1 MNKINLLKSLPTSK
15 RKVEKRSSSKTEE
28 NIRIS
33 RLYDI
38 DYFDGSRDYGYGGY
52 SYDGR
57 WVPVSK
63 DIVNFFDLKKG
74 SKILDVGCAKGFLI
88 YDLKNL
94 GMNVYG
100 LDVSEYAKKNSVEGI
115 SDHITIGDAKKL
127 PYKNDYFDLVLSINT
142 IHNLEKKECEETIKE
157 LSRVVKNKKN
167 VFIQVDSYETK
178 EEKEL
183 FESWVLTAKYHD
195 YTYEWEK
202 LFNKCNYQGYYFW
215 TIIK

>member
-94 GMNVYG
+94 GMDVYG

-142 IHNLEKKECEETIKE
+142 IHNLEKKECEEAIKE

-202 LFNKCNYQGYYFW
+202 LFNECNYKGYYFW